1 MKIIQSWFALKCQ
14 MKFDSRGWIV
24 QRTHRNESIYYVYS
38 VIALDIEYLLNLAW
52 NQLRYGMT
60 FSDFLCSFDLTSSTA
75 FPFVSTACCQR
86 ILCVSLYSATRMC
99 DPTARCAR
107 ENEIFSKPH
116 SMLDTLSPH
125 VIYQI
130 YWQHA
135 LATDKS
141 QFTDRIFGHG
151 PLNSIV
157 IVRSVWLVRQS
168 PLRSSISLLR
178 WHMRVL
184 LLENNSHHRTI
195 LNVSRS
201 HRKELAAFGLGLFDT
216 DLISI
221 SRMIL

>member
-1 MKIIQSWFALKCQ
+1 MKPVKIRHDIFWFSLFVRPHVKHGFSFCKHG
-14 MKFDSRGWIV
+14 MLP
-24 QRTHRNESIYYVYS
+24 THIMCIY
-38 VIALDIEYLLNLAW
+38 
-52 NQLRYGMT
+52 
-60 FSDFLCSFDLTSSTA
+60 
-75 FPFVSTACCQR
+75 
-86 ILCVSLYSATRMC
+86 VSLYSATRMC

-157 IVRSVWLVRQS
+157 IVRSVCLVVES

-195 LNVSRS
+195 LNESRS